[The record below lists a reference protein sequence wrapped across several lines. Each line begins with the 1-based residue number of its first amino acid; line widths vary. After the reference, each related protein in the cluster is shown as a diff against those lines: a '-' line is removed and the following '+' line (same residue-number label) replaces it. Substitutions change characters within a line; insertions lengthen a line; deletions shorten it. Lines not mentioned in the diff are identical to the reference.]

1 MASHLGDVDVVQL
14 LDSRLDLV
22 LVGLDVADEDQG
34 VVVLDLLHGR
44 LGGQGVLDDVVS
56 IHAVPAGSRLAR
68 VLGGPGRPEGLWPVE
83 LDTGPDLRE
92 DFSKRYHKLIVMRL
106 VTFLTLVP
114 WTPFTTFF
122 WTFLAFWTAAT
133 GALS

>member
-1 MASHLGDVDVVQL
+1 MKHYESLPDQCVNLADLDVIQL

-34 VVVLDLLHGR
+34 VVVLNLLHGR

-68 VLGGPGRPEGLWPVE
+68 VLGGPRRTEGLGAVE
-83 LDTGPDLRE
+83 LHAGPHLV
-92 DFSKRYHKLIVMRL
+92 SKVIINKINS
-106 VTFLTLVP
+106 TFP
-114 WTPFTTFF
+114 P
-122 WTFLAFWTAAT
+122 
-133 GALS
+133 S